1 MQPSLKKLRPTLA
14 SATPW
19 GTECCIASWNLG
31 LPHANSNKGALK
43 NSTKMHYATEMRR
56 ARKEQEWSM
65 ILLQEVNEHW
75 AKVAAE
81 ILEWDYVFEDKKALC
96 WDPDIWK
103 LLEHNVIPLFP
114 PEEQGVKTKKGRKV
128 QVAPSSVALSS
139 VAPTATTRLCATA
152 GPGRDCV

>member
-14 SATPW
+14 SATPR
-19 GTECCIASWNLG
+19 GIECRIASWNLG
-31 LPHANSNKGALK
+31 LPHANSNMGALK
-43 NSTKMHYATEMRR
+43 MTTKMHYATEMRR

-65 ILLQEVNEHW
+65 ILLQEVNAHW
-75 AKVAAE
+75 AKVTAE

-128 QVAPSSVALSS
+128 QVAS
-139 VAPTATTRLCATA
+139 APPRGLAKFCHGIPLGMTIFRGA
-152 GPGRDCV
+152 